1 MEKIHKPEWS
11 RYYHLDGLGSTGAL
25 HGHFVT
31 HRYPRHVH
39 DYFVVGLVEAGA
51 EYCFYRGTTRVISA
65 GQTFV
70 INPDEPHTGEAA
82 APEGYVCRNLYFDG
96 AILARIFDDFDR
108 RAKVSFFTNAV
119 LNDPSL
125 TLLLSRFHGCLIASA
140 SKIERQSYLFEAL
153 AYLTARHGDSQI
165 TGRRVGRERLAVKR
179 AREYIETHFSNDV
192 SLTDLASVASLSPYY
207 FARVFES
214 EIGVPPHAYL
224 EGVRIRRA
232 RERLAKGA
240 SIVSTALSVGY
251 ADQSHLTR
259 RFKRYVGVTPGQYI
273 RGNKIR
279 QDGDCAHAQT
289 PIYAESARQVGVF

>member
-1 MEKIHKPEWS
+1 MEKIQKPEWS
-11 RYYHLDGLGSTGAL
+11 RYYRLDEFDSTGAL

-39 DYFVVGLVEAGA
+39 DHFVVGLVERGS
-51 EYCFYRGTTRVISA
+51 EYCFYRGSTRVISA

-96 AILARIFDDFDR
+96 AILARIFDGFDR
-108 RAKVSFFTNAV
+108 RANLSFFTSAV

-125 TLLLSRFHGCLIASA
+125 TSLLSRFHACLIASA

-153 AYLTARHGDSQI
+153 AYLIERHADSQV
-165 TGRRVGRERLAVKR
+165 TGRRAGRERLAVRR
-179 AREYIETHFSNDV
+179 AREYIETHFNNDV
-192 SLTDLASVASLSPYY
+192 SLIDLASVASLSPYY

-279 QDGDCAHAQT
+279 QDEDCAHAQT
-289 PIYAESARQVGVF
+289 PIYAEYARQEGAC